1 MTTYAIYGVRISD
14 STDWTTLEEDPGQCR
29 NNGLVGYF
37 RAGRR
42 DREMMF
48 LAMKVEEIDEGQY
61 ILITRDSM
69 FNERKSQAHWNDALT
84 LAIGKLGLYAV
95 AGPGWFFVVDEG

>member
-1 MTTYAIYGVRISD
+1 MSAYAIYGVRISD
-14 STDWTTLEEDPGQCR
+14 VCDWNALEEDPGQCR

-42 DREMMF
+42 DKEMMF
-48 LAMKVEEIDEGQY
+48 LALKAEPIEEGRY
-61 ILITRDSM
+61 VLITRDSM

-95 AGPGWFFVVDEG
+95 DGPGWFFVADED